1 MQIRKFANLQKRH
14 RAPYTNIFMEL
25 KRVVVT
31 GLGALTPVGN
41 TVPETWE
48 NIKKGVSGA
57 GPITYFDASKFKS
70 QFACEVKNFKATDFI
85 DRKEIRKMDLYEQF
99 AIVAAMEAV
108 KDSAIDL
115 EKIDKNRVGVV
126 LGVGIG
132 GIHTFEQEVSNYA
145 VNGEEMGPKFNP
157 FFIPKMIADI
167 ASGQISI
174 MYGFHGPNY
183 TTTSACASSTNALA
197 DAFNLIRLGKA
208 NIMVTG
214 GAEAA
219 IGAAGVGGFTAMHAL
234 STRNDDPEHAS
245 RPFSKSRD
253 GFVMGEGAGCLIL
266 EELEHAKA
274 RGAKIYCEIAG
285 VGMSADAHH
294 ITASH
299 PEGLGANLVMTNAL
313 EDAGMQPEDID
324 YINVHG
330 TSTPVGDISEVKAIK
345 KLFGEHAYKLNI
357 SSTKSMTGHLL
368 GAAGAVEA
376 LICCLAVQNDIVPPT
391 INHEEGDEDEEI
403 DYNLNFTF
411 NKAQERPIR
420 AALSNTFGFGG
431 HNACCIVKKYEE

>member
-1 MQIRKFANLQKRH
+1 
-14 RAPYTNIFMEL
+14 MEL

-31 GLGALTPVGN
+31 GMGALTPLGK
-41 TVPETWE
+41 TAPETWE
-48 NIKKGVSGA
+48 NLKKGVSGA
-57 GPITYFDASKFKS
+57 GPITHFDASKFKT
-70 QFACEVKNFKATDFI
+70 QFACEVKDFKVTDYI
-85 DRKEIRKMDLYEQF
+85 DRKEARKMDLYEQY
-99 AIVAAMEAV
+99 ALVAAMEAV
-108 KDSAIDL
+108 KDCGMDL
-115 EKIDKNRVGVV
+115 ETVDKNRIGVV

-132 GIHTFEQEVSNYA
+132 GIHTFEEEAGNYA
-145 VNGEEMGPKFNP
+145 INGAEQGPKYNP

-167 ASGQISI
+167 AAGEISI
-174 MYGFHGPNY
+174 KYGFHGPNY
-183 TTTSACASSTNALA
+183 TTTSACASSTNAFA

-208 NIMVTG
+208 NAIVTG

-219 IGAAGVGGFTAMHAL
+219 IWPAGVGGFTAMHAL
-234 STRNDDPEHAS
+234 STRNDDPTHAS

-253 GFVMGEGAGCLIL
+253 GFIMGEGAACLVL

-274 RGAKIYCEIAG
+274 RGAHIYCEVAG

-299 PEGLGANLVMTNAL
+299 PEGLGAHLVMSNAL
-313 EDAGMQPEDID
+313 EDAGMKPEDID

-330 TSTPVGDISEVKAIK
+330 TSTPVGDISEVKAIL

-376 LICCLAVQNDIVPPT
+376 MVCCLAVMNDIGPPT
-391 INHEEGDEDEEI
+391 SNHAEGDEDENI

-411 NKAQERPIR
+411 NEAQQRPIR

-431 HNACCIVKKYEE
+431 HNACCIVKKYEA

>member
-1 MQIRKFANLQKRH
+1 
-14 RAPYTNIFMEL
+14 MEL

-48 NIKKGVSGA
+48 NIKNGVSGA
-57 GPITYFDASKFKS
+57 GPITHFDASKFKT
-70 QFACEVKNFKATDFI
+70 QFACEVKGFKATDFI
-85 DRKEIRKMDLYEQF
+85 DRKEARKMDLYEQY
-99 AIVAAMEAV
+99 ALVAAMEAI
-108 KDSAIDL
+108 KDSGWDL
-115 EKIDKNRVGVV
+115 ETIDKNRIGVV

-132 GIHTFEQEVSNYA
+132 GIHTFEEEAGYYA
-145 VNGEEMGPKFNP
+145 INKENGPKFNP

-167 ASGQISI
+167 AAGQISI
-174 MYGFHGPNY
+174 QYGFHGPNY

-208 NIMVTG
+208 DAMVTG

-219 IGAAGVGGFTAMHAL
+219 IWPCGVGGFNAMHAL
-234 STRNDDPEHAS
+234 STRNDDPTHAS

-253 GFVMGEGAGCLIL
+253 GFIMGEGAGILIL

-274 RGAKIYCEIAG
+274 RGAKIYCEVAG
-285 VGMSADAHH
+285 AGMSADAHH

-299 PEGLGANLVMTNAL
+299 PEGLGANLVMKAAL
-313 EDAGMQPEDID
+313 EDAEMKPEDID

-330 TSTPVGDISEVKAIK
+330 TSTPVGDISEVKAIT
-345 KLFGEHAYKLNI
+345 KLFGQHAYELNI

-376 LICCLAVQNDIVPPT
+376 LICCLSVQNDIVPPT
-391 INHEEGDEDEEI
+391 INHEDDDRDENI
-403 DYNLNFTF
+403 DYTLNFTF
-411 NKAQERPIR
+411 NKAQKRTVR

-431 HNACCIVKKYEE
+431 HNACCIVKKYEA